1 MIDFH
6 CHILPGVDD
15 GSVNIEMTKEM
26 IDNSL
31 NQGVEYLCATPH
43 FITEESE
50 ITLEAYKE
58 KLQFVKDNI
67 ENIEIIPGLEI
78 YIDPELP
85 KLYKE
90 NRIWGYNYNKYLLI
104 ELPMMEFPI
113 YTEKI
118 FYDLRL
124 MGAIPVLAHPE
135 RNLRIMKNP
144 ELLINL
150 IEQGNLAQLN
160 AGSLTGQYGTDIKKS
175 AEKLVS
181 RNLIHIVGSDGHNNK
196 RRNTNIT
203 DGLEKIEAINP
214 ELFNWIK
221 NNQKKILQGEDVE
234 VLDIIDDTKKKS
246 FFSFFLKK

>member
-196 RRNTNIT
+196 RRNTNIKE
-203 DGLEKIEAINP
+203 GLEKIEAINP

-221 NNQKKILQGEDVE
+221 NNQKKYSKVKMLRFWI
-234 VLDIIDDTKKKS
+234 
-246 FFSFFLKK
+246 

>member
-1 MIDFH
+1 VIDFH

-196 RRNTNIT
+196 RRNTNIKE
-203 DGLEKIEAINP
+203 GLEKIEAINP

>member
-196 RRNTNIT
+196 RRNTNIK

>member
-196 RRNTNIT
+196 RRNTNIKE
-203 DGLEKIEAINP
+203 GLEKIEAINP

>member
-196 RRNTNIT
+196 RRNTNIKE
-203 DGLEKIEAINP
+203 GLEKVEAINP

-246 FFSFFLKK
+246 FFSLFLKK

>member
-196 RRNTNIT
+196 RRNTNIKE
-203 DGLEKIEAINP
+203 GLEKIEAINP

-234 VLDIIDDTKKKS
+234 VLDIINDTKKKS

>member
-31 NQGVEYLCATPH
+31 NQGVEYLCATLH

-196 RRNTNIT
+196 RRNTNIKE
-203 DGLEKIEAINP
+203 GLEKIEAINP

>member
-1 MIDFH
+1 VIDFH

-196 RRNTNIT
+196 RRNTNIK

>member
-1 MIDFH
+1 VIDFH

-58 KLQFVKDNI
+58 KLQFVKD
-67 ENIEIIPGLEI
+67 NIEIIPGLEI

-196 RRNTNIT
+196 RRNTNIK

>member
-58 KLQFVKDNI
+58 KLQFVKD
-67 ENIEIIPGLEI
+67 NIEIIPGLEI

-196 RRNTNIT
+196 RRNTNIKE
-203 DGLEKIEAINP
+203 GLEKIEAINP

>member
-1 MIDFH
+1 
-6 CHILPGVDD
+6 
-15 GSVNIEMTKEM
+15 
-26 IDNSL
+26 L

-196 RRNTNIT
+196 RRNTNIKE
-203 DGLEKIEAINP
+203 GLEKIEAINP